1 MSRAGAASGP
11 SRSRRGGF
19 TLLEMLVVMLLLGLL
34 TAVAAPR
41 FAALRE
47 PSLRDV
53 GRGVVA
59 ELRARRAAAM
69 RSGRPVA
76 ASAASIALPP
86 GFALLP
92 GGGEEEE
99 GAAASAAGLF
109 FLPDGRSTGGRM
121 LLARGTDRALV
132 TVDWLTGEVRLGGAT
147 P

>member
-1 MSRAGAASGP
+1 MSRAGAA
-11 SRSRRGGF
+11 RRARVPAGGF

-41 FAALRE
+41 FAARAE
-47 PSLRDV
+47 PSLREV

-59 ELRARRAAAM
+59 ELRARRASAM
-69 RSGRPVA
+69 RSGRPVQA
-76 ASAASIALPP
+76 AAASIALPA

-92 GGGEEEE
+92 GGGDDP
-99 GAAASAAGLF
+99 AAAGLF

-121 LLARGTDRALV
+121 VLARGTDRALV
-132 TVDWLTGEVRLGGAT
+132 AVDWLTGEVRLFPDAA